1 MMILNS
7 PILESE
13 KFASWKST
21 IGRVAFMNCD
31 PLFLQL
37 SKDWNVL
44 PAPPSWLTGHLL
56 RKDCII
62 APIPAADYAKNSH
75 ELILLPDL
83 GICSKGEVGSVLL
96 FGTKPLEKMESI
108 ALPSD
113 SSSSV
118 ALMKY
123 ILEQKHL
130 KPKLTVMGP
139 DVDKMLEFADG
150 ALIIG
155 DRALDASRLH
165 PEKVKLDLG
174 MEWQRITG
182 NPMVFGVFAARKDTP
197 HENIERAYLSLL
209 EQLVEFESN
218 ATRRELIVKLSSE
231 SSGLSN
237 SRLDQYFSEVFNRLD
252 EQHIVGLNRF
262 LKDACGLEK
271 GAEFIKF

>member
-1 MMILNS
+1 MILKS
-7 PILESE
+7 PIHETE

-37 SKDWNVL
+37 SEDWNVL

-62 APIPAADYAKNSH
+62 APIPAADYAKNSND
-75 ELILLPDL
+75 LILLPDL

-96 FGTKPLEKMESI
+96 FGSKPIEEMTSI

-118 ALMKY
+118 ALMKF
-123 ILEQKHL
+123 ILKHKDL
-130 KPKLTVMGP
+130 KPELTVMGP
-139 DVDKMLEFADG
+139 DVEKMLEFADG

-165 PEKVKLDLG
+165 PDKVILDLG

-182 NPMVFGVFAARKDTP
+182 DPMVFGVFAARKDTP
-197 HENIERAYLSLL
+197 HENIKRAYLSLL

-218 ATRRELIVKLSSE
+218 ISRRELIVKLSSK
-231 SSGLSN
+231 SSGLSKT
-237 SRLDQYFSEVFNRLD
+237 RLDQYFGEVFNRLD

-262 LKDACGLEK
+262 LKDACALKK
-271 GAEFIKF
+271 GAEFLKF